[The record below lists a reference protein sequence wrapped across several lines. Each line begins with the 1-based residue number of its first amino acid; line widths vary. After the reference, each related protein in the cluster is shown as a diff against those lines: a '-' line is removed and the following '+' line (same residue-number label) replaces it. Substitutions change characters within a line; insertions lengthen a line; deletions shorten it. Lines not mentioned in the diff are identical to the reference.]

1 MLAVARAG
9 VAPEPGAAPVEWR
22 QAGAEALPLADA
34 GFDVVCCQL
43 GLQFFIDRPVAL
55 REMHRVLAP
64 GGRLALMVWRSI
76 DHSPGFAALLAA
88 LERHVGAAA
97 AAVVR
102 APFSLSDDAELEALI
117 RAAGFRDVAVEQRA
131 GAARFPSVAGFVR
144 GYVAGSPLAAHV
156 AQASDAAREA
166 LVADVRAALAGHASD
181 AGPDFPMAAL
191 LASARK

>member
-1 MLAVARAG
+1 VARTG
-9 VAPEPGAAPVEWR
+9 VAPEPDAAPVEWH

-34 GFDVVCCQL
+34 GFDVICCQL
-43 GLQFFIDRPVAL
+43 GLQFFVDRPTAL
-55 REMHRVLAP
+55 HEMHRVLAP

-88 LERHVGAAA
+88 LERPVGAAA

-117 RAAGFRDVAVEQRA
+117 RAAGFRDVTVERRA
-131 GAARFPSVAGFVR
+131 GTARFPSVEGFVR
-144 GYVAGSPLAAHV
+144 GYVGGSPLAGHM
-156 AQASDAAREA
+156 AQVSDAVREA

-181 AGPDFPMAAL
+181 SGLEFPMAAL